1 MVRFANLKEP
11 TGSKSYVPSH
21 LQPSTWEWHVFCYSK
36 HSALTIHNMCNP
48 VLYFPVLLRGIDVMI
63 QLFTN
68 IWTHIIT
75 WYHCFLIC
83 TDQPPLIAY
92 LAKTS
97 GYLGI
102 QHARCFGLLRP
113 FHHADNIRIPSIR
126 QDDSRLK
133 WVNTQ
138 CLRLVPKRTQTTFCI
153 SLSRSVID
161 QLSWNSNFYNIRR
174 WFAPNIAPWSTCKS
188 YRPIFAKRSSQ
199 YLTQTC
205 QTCEQMW
212 AFRWCPTCLSSWI
225 FLQEGL
231 YPLLSTSSGWQFG
244 TPAG

>member
-1 MVRFANLKEP
+1 MSLHIFNRQLESGMFFV
-11 TGSKSYVPSH
+11 
-21 LQPSTWEWHVFCYSK
+21 K
-36 HSALTIHNMCNP
+36 HSAFTFNNMCNP

-68 IWTHIIT
+68 IWTHTIT

-92 LAKTS
+92 PTKTS
-97 GYLGI
+97 SYLGI
-102 QHARCFGLLRP
+102 QHARCFGLLRS

-174 WFAPNIAPWSTCKS
+174 WFAPNIAPW
-188 YRPIFAKRSSQ
+188 
-199 YLTQTC
+199 
-205 QTCEQMW
+205 
-212 AFRWCPTCLSSWI
+212 
-225 FLQEGL
+225 
-231 YPLLSTSSGWQFG
+231 
-244 TPAG
+244 